1 MDKIQVMIVE
11 DDPVWV
17 KILSSFLS
25 QESDIFIKAS
35 ANSKD
40 EAVRMAAG
48 IKIDVIIMDIN
59 LSENLKD
66 GVVAALEIK
75 EFSDAKIIML
85 TSYNDD
91 NLIKDSFEV
100 GVVDYLLKE
109 DYLDLPNTIR
119 KTCNNRSSI
128 QVILDDYARLKKD
141 ERLKELTA
149 AEKEVFELIEQ
160 GLSQSQIASKLSKT
174 NNTLRTQVKNIL
186 KKLGAKN
193 SKEAIKKIK
202 FKGLLDKY
210 YYKN

>member
-11 DDPVWV
+11 DDHAWI
-17 KILSSFLS
+17 KILNSFLS
-25 QESDIFIKAS
+25 QEEDIFVKAS

-40 EAVRMAAG
+40 EAVRLAAD

-59 LSENLKD
+59 LTENLND

-75 EFSDAKIIML
+75 EFSNAKIIML

-91 NLIKDSFEV
+91 ELIKASFEV
-100 GVVDYLLKE
+100 GAVDYLLKE

-119 KTCNNRSSI
+119 KTFNNRSSI

-141 ERLKELTA
+141 ERLRELTT
-149 AEKEVFELIEQ
+149 AEKEVFDLIEQ
-160 GLSQSQIASKLSKT
+160 GLSQSQIAAKLLKT

-202 FKGLLDKY
+202 YKGLFEKY
-210 YYKN
+210 KL

>member
-11 DDPVWV
+11 DDPAWI
-17 KILSSFLS
+17 KILNSFLS
-25 QESDIFIKAS
+25 QEEDIFVKAS

-40 EAVRMAAG
+40 EAVRLAAH

-59 LSENLKD
+59 LSENFKD

-75 EFSDAKIIML
+75 EFSNAKIIML

-91 NLIKDSFEV
+91 ELIKASFEV
-100 GVVDYLLKE
+100 GAVDYLLKE

-119 KTCNNRSSI
+119 KAFNNRSSI

-141 ERLKELTA
+141 ERLRELTT
-149 AEKEVFELIEQ
+149 AEKEVFELMEQ
-160 GLSQSQIASKLSKT
+160 GLSQSQIAAKLSKT
-174 NNTLRTQVKNIL
+174 NNTLCTQVKNIL

-193 SKEAIKKIK
+193 SKEAVKKIK
-202 FKGLLDKY
+202 YKGLFEKY
-210 YYKN
+210 KL

>member
-11 DDPVWV
+11 DDHAWI
-17 KILSSFLS
+17 KILNSFLS
-25 QESDIFIKAS
+25 QEEDIFVKAS

-40 EAVRMAAG
+40 EAVRLAAD

-59 LSENLKD
+59 LTENLND

-75 EFSDAKIIML
+75 EFSNAKIIML

-91 NLIKDSFEV
+91 ELIKASFEV
-100 GVVDYLLKE
+100 GAVDYLLKE

-119 KTCNNRSSI
+119 KTFNNRSSI

-141 ERLKELTA
+141 ERLRELTT
-149 AEKEVFELIEQ
+149 AEKEVFDLIEQ
-160 GLSQSQIASKLSKT
+160 GLSQSQIAAKLLKT

-202 FKGLLDKY
+202 YDLTPV
-210 YYKN
+210 

>member
-11 DDPVWV
+11 DDHAWI
-17 KILSSFLS
+17 KILNSFLS
-25 QESDIFIKAS
+25 QEEDIFVKAS

-40 EAVRMAAG
+40 EAVRLAAD

-59 LSENLKD
+59 LTENLND

-75 EFSDAKIIML
+75 EFSNAKIIML

-91 NLIKDSFEV
+91 ELIKASFEV
-100 GVVDYLLKE
+100 GAVDYLLKE

-119 KTCNNRSSI
+119 KTFNNRSSI

-141 ERLKELTA
+141 ERLRELTT
-149 AEKEVFELIEQ
+149 AEKEVFDLIEQ
-160 GLSQSQIASKLSKT
+160 GLSQSQIAAKLLKT

-193 SKEAIKKIK
+193 SKEAVKKIK
-202 FKGLLDKY
+202 YKGLIEKY
-210 YYKN
+210 KL

>member
-11 DDPVWV
+11 DDHAWI
-17 KILSSFLS
+17 KILNSFLS
-25 QESDIFIKAS
+25 QEEDIFVKAS

-40 EAVRMAAG
+40 EAVRLAAD

-59 LSENLKD
+59 LTENLND

-75 EFSDAKIIML
+75 EFSNAKIIIL

-91 NLIKDSFEV
+91 ELIKASFEV
-100 GVVDYLLKE
+100 GAVDYLLKE

-119 KTCNNRSSI
+119 KTFNNRSSI

-141 ERLKELTA
+141 ERLRELTT
-149 AEKEVFELIEQ
+149 AEKEVFDLIEQ
-160 GLSQSQIASKLSKT
+160 GLSQSQIAAKLLKT

-202 FKGLLDKY
+202 YKGLFEKY
-210 YYKN
+210 KL

>member
-1 MDKIQVMIVE
+1 M
-11 DDPVWV
+11 
-17 KILSSFLS
+17 LNSFLS
-25 QESDIFIKAS
+25 QEDDIFVKAS
-35 ANSKD
+35 ANSKV
-40 EAVRMAAG
+40 EAVRLAAD

-66 GVVAALEIK
+66 GVAAALEIK
-75 EFSDAKIIML
+75 EFSNAKIIML

-91 NLIKDSFEV
+91 ELIKDSFEV
-100 GVVDYLLKE
+100 GAVDYLLKE

-119 KTCNNRSSI
+119 KTFNNRSSI

-141 ERLKELTA
+141 ERLRELTT
-149 AEKEVFELIEQ
+149 AEKEVFELMEQ
-160 GLSQSQIASKLSKT
+160 GLSHSQIAAKLSKT

-202 FKGLLDKY
+202 FKGLFEKY
-210 YYKN
+210 NYKN

>member
-11 DDPVWV
+11 DDPAWI
-17 KILSSFLS
+17 KILNSFLS
-25 QESDIFIKAS
+25 QEEDIFVKAS

-40 EAVRMAAG
+40 EAVRLAID

-75 EFSDAKIIML
+75 EFSDSKIIML

-91 NLIKDSFEV
+91 ELIKDSFEV
-100 GVVDYLLKE
+100 GAVDYLLKE

-119 KTCNNRSSI
+119 KTYNNRSSI
-128 QVILDDYARLKKD
+128 QVILNDYARLKKD
-141 ERLKELTA
+141 ERLRELTT

-160 GLSQSQIASKLSKT
+160 GLSQSQIATKLSKT

-193 SKEAIKKIK
+193 SKEAVKKIK
-202 FKGLLDKY
+202 YKDIFHKY
-210 YYKN
+210 KL

>member
-11 DDPVWV
+11 DDPAWI
-17 KILSSFLS
+17 KILNSFLS
-25 QESDIFIKAS
+25 QEDDIFVKAS

-40 EAVRMAAG
+40 EAVRLAAD

-66 GVVAALEIK
+66 GVAAALEIK
-75 EFSDAKIIML
+75 EFSNAKIIML

-91 NLIKDSFEV
+91 ELIKDSFEV
-100 GVVDYLLKE
+100 GAVDYLLKE

-119 KTCNNRSSI
+119 KTFNNRSSI

-141 ERLKELTA
+141 ERLRELTT
-149 AEKEVFELIEQ
+149 AEKEVFDLMEQ
-160 GLSQSQIASKLSKT
+160 GLSQSQIAAKLSKT

-193 SKEAIKKIK
+193 SKEAVKKIK
-202 FKGLLDKY
+202 YKGLFEKY
-210 YYKN
+210 KL